1 MTEFGAADKVR
12 CWSARVSL
20 AFSACTQVTPSYVT
34 YVRGIMPETE
44 EHPMAEPH
52 TTTQDAQDEAAT
64 PPDSTSTQAP
74 DRRTMLK
81 GLALAGAA
89 LPILAACGSSSSD
102 AASPGGGASP
112 KPGGGASSEPGSG
125 EPSRNDSSPTDPGS
139 SDDVLAKASDV
150 EVGGGVILPN
160 RSIVIT
166 QPTKGTFEGFSSTCT
181 HMGCTVSTISNGTII
196 CPCHGS
202 QYSIKDG
209 SVVAGPAPL
218 PLPKKP
224 VKDEGGNIVPA

>member
-1 MTEFGAADKVR
+1 VK
-12 CWSARVSL
+12 L

-52 TTTQDAQDEAAT
+52 TTTQDAPAEAAT
-64 PPDSTSTQAP
+64 PPDSTSTRAP

-89 LPILAACGSSSSD
+89 LPILAACGSSSNE
-102 AASPGGGASP
+102 AAAPGGGT
-112 KPGGGASSEPGSG
+112 SSKPGSG
-125 EPSRNDSSPTDPGS
+125 HPSRTESSSTDSGG

-209 SVVAGPAPL
+209 RVVAGPAPL

>member
-1 MTEFGAADKVR
+1 VLVHPGD
-12 CWSARVSL
+12 L
-20 AFSACTQVTPSYVT
+20 AFSVSTQATPSYVT

-52 TTTQDAQDEAAT
+52 ATTQDARDGAAI

-89 LPILAACGSSSSD
+89 LPILTACGSSSNDS
-102 AASPGGGASP
+102 AAPPGGASP
-112 KPGGGASSEPGSG
+112 KPGGGTSSKPGSG
-125 EPSRNDSSPTDPGS
+125 QPSRTDASPTDSGS
-139 SDDVLAKASDV
+139 SGDVLVKASDV

-181 HMGCTVSTISNGTII
+181 HMFCTVSTISNGTII

-209 SVVAGPAPL
+209 SVVGGPAPL